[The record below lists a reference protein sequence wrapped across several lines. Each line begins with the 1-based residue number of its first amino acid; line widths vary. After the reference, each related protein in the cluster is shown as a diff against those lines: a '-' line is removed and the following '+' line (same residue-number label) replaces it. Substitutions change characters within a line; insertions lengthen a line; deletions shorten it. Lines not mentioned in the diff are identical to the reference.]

1 MRFVFLILLSLV
13 QPASAADADIQRFD
27 DRNLRVFVVVAP
39 ALVEDHAALIAL
51 MQDIAAGIAK
61 QRPTWAADWNA
72 SLFAAAHLV
81 GYKDELHLAEYVALG
96 EWENG
101 YLGEYSHGSK
111 SIVLHPL
118 NPALR
123 RERLLQ

>member
-1 MRFVFLILLSLV
+1 MRFVLLILLSLAL
-13 QPASAADADIQRFD
+13 PASAADTDIQRFD
-27 DRNLRVFVVVAP
+27 DRNLRVFVVVSP
-39 ALVEDHAALIAL
+39 ALLEDHAALITL
-51 MQDIAAGIAK
+51 MQDVAAGIAK
-61 QRPTWAADWNA
+61 QRPTWTADWNA
-72 SLFAAAHLV
+72 SLFAGAHLV
-81 GYKDELHLAEYVALG
+81 GYKDEPHLAEYVASG

-111 SIVLHPL
+111 SIVIHPL